1 MSLGLSLF
9 LNAFEDEL
17 QKPFNPFANSGIFRL
32 SISRDVQALDLGI
45 PAQLHCVTRG
55 VCGAFLVGK
64 EINCATSG
72 SRTGLR
78 NVRGSFL

>member
-45 PAQLHCVTRG
+45 PASSIV
-55 VCGAFLVGK
+55 
-64 EINCATSG
+64 
-72 SRTGLR
+72 SRAVFAAR
-78 NVRGSFL
+78 SS